1 MNERPAGAPPQPPA
15 ESPAATGAVRSW
27 LAGAGGAG
35 VLKVVAGNGSF
46 VVLGFVA
53 NLIAAN
59 GLSPD
64 GFGLMALALAMLNVL
79 QEVCGAGVDLAIVR
93 IAAPHV
99 GRDADCLARVYRAG
113 LQIKLIFNGSIALA
127 VWMFAGPIARGLF
140 DDPRLSPLLG
150 WVAVGLL
157 AAALFNYMLAKF
169 QTEERF
175 ALYSTLRVLNNVAKL
190 VFLGLLAWIG
200 LFEPVAVFASWMLA
214 FVVSFGM
221 ALVWDRR
228 TTLPGLPVVRI
239 EGERWGE
246 ILRFAR
252 WTVASSFLYSLYSR
266 TDLLILARYVG
277 DAEVGLYAVSWNI
290 TFVIDLVT
298 YSVIVALLPRASKM
312 STHGE
317 FVAYLKSTFLI
328 CALLALC
335 VMPLFLLSDWLFAT
349 FFPAYGTAAA
359 SLFRILLSGALI
371 TLLFHPLYLILYARD
386 QAYRLTQV
394 NLLLVLFVLLAGLLV
409 IPAYGTTGA
418 ALVTVAGRV
427 FASALICYFVFSE
440 VRKLFHAQPA

>member
-1 MNERPAGAPPQPPA
+1 MTERPAGAQPQPPA
-15 ESPAATGAVRSW
+15 ESPAATGSVRRW

-46 VVLGFVA
+46 VVLGFIA

-64 GFGLMALALAMLNVL
+64 GFGSMALALAMLNVL

-99 GRDADCLARVYRAG
+99 GRDADRLARVYRAG

-221 ALVWDRR
+221 ALAWDRS
-228 TTLPGLPVVRI
+228 TTQPGLPVVRI

-277 DAEVGLYAVSWNI
+277 DADVGLYAVSWNI
-290 TFVIDLVT
+290 TFVIDLLT
-298 YSVIVALLPRASKM
+298 YSVIIALLPRASKM

-328 CALLALC
+328 GALLALC
-335 VMPLFLLSDWLFAT
+335 VMPLFPLSDWLFTT

-394 NLLLVLFVLLAGLLV
+394 NLLLALFVLLAGLLV
-409 IPAYGTTGA
+409 IPAHGTTGA

-427 FASALICYFVFSE
+427 FGSALICYFVFSE
-440 VRKLFHAQPA
+440 VRKLLHASPA